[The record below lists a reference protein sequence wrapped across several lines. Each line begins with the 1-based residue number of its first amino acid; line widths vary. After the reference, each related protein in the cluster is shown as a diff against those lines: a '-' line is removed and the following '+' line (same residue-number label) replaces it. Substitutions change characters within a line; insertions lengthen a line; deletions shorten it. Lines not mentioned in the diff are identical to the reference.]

1 MPTPQ
6 IHDVETDTE
15 AMCTDS
21 PICLSRQLLRL
32 CCIPTPLSD
41 VETATEAMYSD
52 TLSHV
57 ETATEFMYSGSPI

>member
-41 VETATEAMYSD
+41 VETATEAMLYSD
-52 TLSHV
+52 T
-57 ETATEFMYSGSPI
+57 PI